1 MKENN
6 RIFDTVN
13 RIFLFVFFFNFVGSF
28 TTVAQVD
35 DPISIYL
42 IGDSTM
48 ADYSDNYEPGKDYME
63 TRYPLTGWGQVFQPL
78 FSNHS
83 LNDFENLIKG
93 DSVVVKDKAR
103 GGRSTRTF
111 FQEGRWREVYDS
123 LKPNDLVLMQ
133 FGHNDAAKNKP
144 ERYVDI
150 QGYKE
155 FLRLFV
161 SQTRQKGG
169 IPIILTPVPRNYP
182 WEDGVLEDVHGEY
195 DLAPKQV
202 AKQMGVA
209 LIDLNALARAAF
221 TKKGKEYVSKNYYM
235 NLPPGVY
242 KAYPEGED
250 DNTHFQKQG
259 AEVVAQIVFDA
270 LNRLS
275 KGTISPRPYT
285 PETTYKKLKED
296 YPQIRMVSPIKDP
309 KCIVI
314 KNIEYKK
321 TPQGSLFADVYIPN
335 FAKSQYGS
343 VLMVHGGGW
352 ISGSKDNL
360 RSMAIRLAEN
370 GYVAVSVNYRLSTQ
384 AEFPAAVIDLKTALK
399 WMREHAKEF
408 KIDPDR
414 IAILGA
420 SAGAQLAGLV
430 GMSSLD
436 PLFSDGNKEFSD
448 KVQAVIN
455 IDGITSFIHPEAEES
470 EIAGKWLGG
479 LKDENFKN
487 WKLASPL
494 EYVDQTSPAILF
506 INSSQDRFHAGRD
519 DMIAQLESYQIY
531 TEVHTFKQSPHSFW
545 LVHPWFDPTMEHC
558 LRFLNRIW

>member
-1 MKENN
+1 MRVLVHK
-6 RIFDTVN
+6 IL
-13 RIFLFVFFFNFVGSF
+13 LFVFFFTFIGLFDCLS
-28 TTVAQVD
+28 QVN
-35 DPISIYL
+35 DPITIYL

-63 TRYPLTGWGQVFQPL
+63 TRFPLTGWGQVFQPL
-78 FSNHS
+78 FTKKS
-83 LNDFENLIKG
+83 LKSLDNLIKG
-93 DSVVVKDKAR
+93 DSVVVKDRAR

-111 FQEGRWREVYDS
+111 FQEGRWREVYNA

-144 ERYVDI
+144 ERYVNI

-182 WEDGVLEDVHGEY
+182 WKNGVLYDVHGQY
-195 DLAPKQV
+195 DRAPKEV
-202 AKQMGVA
+202 AEQMGVA
-209 LIDLNALARAAF
+209 LVDLNALTRTEF
-221 TKKGKEYVSKNYYM
+221 TKKGKEFVSKNFFM
-235 NLPPGVY
+235 NLPPAVF

-250 DNTHFQKQG
+250 DNTHFQVQG

-270 LNRLS
+270 LEKLS
-275 KGTISPRPYT
+275 QRTISPKPYT
-285 PETTYKKLKED
+285 PATTYVKLKKD
-296 YPQIRMVSPIKDP
+296 YPQIRPITPIKDP
-309 KCIVI
+309 NCIAI
-314 KNIEYKK
+314 KNIPYKK
-321 TPQGSLFADVYIPN
+321 TEQQTLLADVFIPN
-335 FAKSQYGS
+335 SGKSQYGS
-343 VLMVHGGGW
+343 VLLVHGGGW
-352 ISGSKDNL
+352 ISGSKENL
-360 RSMAIRLAEN
+360 QSMAMELAEN
-370 GYVAVSVNYRLSTQ
+370 GYVAVCVNYTLSTE
-384 AEFPAAVIDLKTALK
+384 AEFPAAVIDLKTAVK
-399 WMREHAKEF
+399 WMREHSKEF

-420 SAGAQLAGLV
+420 SAGV
-430 GMSSLD
+430 SSSN
-436 PLFSDGNKEFSD
+436 PLYFDGNKDFSD

-479 LKDENFKN
+479 LKDGNFKN

-494 EYVDQTSPAILF
+494 EYVDGSSPPVLF
-506 INSSQDRFHAGRD
+506 INSAKDRFHAGRD
-519 DMIAQLESYQIY
+519 DMILELQSYQIH

-545 LVHPWFDPTMEHC
+545 LVHPWFEPTVEHC
-558 LRFLNRIW
+558 LRFLKEIW